1 MIKAN
6 WTKLLAVIGFAV
18 LCGCNPAPKYAK
30 PTMPAP
36 VAYKE
41 TGPQDFKEGK
51 GWRIAQPGDDK
62 LRAKWWELYND
73 PVLSALEEQV
83 STGNQS
89 LAASEANFRA
99 SRALVVSARSSL
111 FPLVG
116 ASPAYT
122 NSRFSSTAR
131 GSRVVV
137 GNTGVSSGTGTSTGT
152 GSGTGT
158 GTNTGT
164 GTTSGVA
171 GTSNSGIFND
181 FNFPIDVSYTVDFWH
196 RIRNNIAANA
206 YSAQASAADVAT
218 ALLTLQAELAT
229 DYFEVRALDA
239 QRAIL
244 QDTLNNY
251 RNSLNLTVALYRAGI
266 DSEQDVT
273 QAETQL
279 TTANAQL
286 TDLGTGRAQYE
297 HAIATLIGKPP
308 ADLLLA
314 PAPFVPNPPPVP
326 VALPSTLLERRP
338 DIASYERQV
347 AAANADIG
355 VARAAYYPNVTLSA
369 SGGFETSSFTQWFTW
384 PSRFWS
390 LGPTVSQTIYDGG
403 ARRAQVEQ
411 AEASYDSAV
420 ANYRQTVLNAF
431 QAVEDNLA
439 NLRILSQEIGQQQ
452 RAIESSAHY
461 LDLATIR
468 YKTGVDSYL
477 NVITA
482 QTSVLNSR
490 ETQVQT
496 QLREMTASVSLVV
509 ALGGGW
515 DPRQLPAMKD
525 LIAKP
530 PNWRP
535 NGTVVPAAVSTIAPP
550 NPPAVSPTPLTLP
563 PYVGPVSSTPSGVPP
578 R

>member
-1 MIKAN
+1 MKISGMRKVNGAQL
-6 WTKLLAVIGFAV
+6 WVAVGFAV
-18 LCGCNPAPKYAK
+18 LSGCNPAPKYAK

-36 VAYKE
+36 IAYKE
-41 TGPQDFKEGK
+41 AGPQDFKEGK
-51 GWRIAQPGDDK
+51 GWKIAQPGDDK

-73 PVLSALEEQV
+73 SVLSALEEQV

-99 SRALVVSARSSL
+99 ARALVVSARSSL

-137 GNTGVSSGTGTSTGT
+137 GNTGASSGTGTSTGT
-152 GSGTGT
+152 GSSTGT
-158 GTNTGT
+158 GTSSGVTGT
-164 GTTSGVA
+164 S
-171 GTSNSGIFND
+171 SSGIFND
-181 FNFPIDVSYTVDFWH
+181 FNFPIDVSYTVDLWH

-218 ALLTLQAELAT
+218 ALLTSQAELAT

-239 QRAIL
+239 QNAIL
-244 QDTLNNY
+244 QDTLSNY
-251 RNSLNLTVALYRAGI
+251 RNSLNLTVTLYRAGI

-308 ADLLLA
+308 ASVNLA
-314 PAPFVPNPPPVP
+314 PARFVPNPPPVP

-347 AAANADIG
+347 AAANANIG

-384 PSRFWS
+384 PSRLWS

-411 AEASYDSAV
+411 AEASYDNSV

-439 NLRILSQEIGQQQ
+439 NLRILAQEIGQQQ

-461 LDLATIR
+461 LDLAMIR

-477 NVITA
+477 NVIT
-482 QTSVLNSR
+482 
-490 ETQVQT
+490 
-496 QLREMTASVSLVV
+496 
-509 ALGGGW
+509 GPDFG
-515 DPRQLPAMKD
+515 
-525 LIAKP
+525 
-530 PNWRP
+530 PNQ
-535 NGTVVPAAVSTIAPP
+535 S
-550 NPPAVSPTPLTLP
+550 
-563 PYVGPVSSTPSGVPP
+563 
-578 R
+578 